1 MTTPRGGG
9 GALILVWTIS
19 KGIRSGTCFYSVVII
34 IQWTPYIPIEAS
46 IYLSHLTF
54 SQSYTCSTTAKLLT
68 HFLRIASQIKNGN
81 RPKTSPI
88 STTFCKT
95 SSSYF
100 HLSHLLTSPYHSAS
114 SHASISGHFCHCDH
128 SIKHSTIYTIHS
140 VQPCPL
146 VDINVPNHPS

>member
-19 KGIRSGTCFYSVVII
+19 KGLRSGTCFYSVVII

-46 IYLSHLTF
+46 IHLSHLTF

-88 STTFCKT
+88 SITFCKT

-100 HLSHLLTSPYHSAS
+100 PLSPLLVLVT
-114 SHASISGHFCHCDH
+114 
-128 SIKHSTIYTIHS
+128 
-140 VQPCPL
+140 PL
-146 VDINVPNHPS
+146 VPMHQYQAISAIVITPSNTRLFTQFIPYNQAL